1 MRGAMARTSVHG
13 SMRASTA
20 LSSVPTNGSRVQ
32 MKDKSFMCQ
41 VVVNEGEP
49 PESALRRF
57 RRAVMSAGVIPEVRR
72 RRYFEN
78 TQDIKKR
85 KDKELRKRRGRKPF
99 KPQQSMASAM
109 SSGRFSDTMPPAGLS
124 APFAELFTPDAEE
137 EEGSD
142 AK

>member
-1 MRGAMARTSVHG
+1 M
-13 SMRASTA
+13 
-20 LSSVPTNGSRVQ
+20 
-32 MKDKSFMCQ
+32 
-41 VVVNEGEP
+41 
-49 PESALRRF
+49 
-57 RRAVMSAGVIPEVRR
+57 RR

-137 EEGSD
+137 EEGSNE
-142 AK
+142 K